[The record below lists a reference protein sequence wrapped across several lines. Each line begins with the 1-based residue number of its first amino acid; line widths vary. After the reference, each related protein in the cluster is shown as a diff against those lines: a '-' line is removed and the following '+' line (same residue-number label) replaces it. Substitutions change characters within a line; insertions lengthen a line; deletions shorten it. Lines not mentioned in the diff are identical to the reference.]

1 MSGVRVGVDI
11 GGTFTDLVAFDESSG
26 RLLHLKIPTTPRDPS
41 KCFLEVMEALD
52 VEVQRISIIVH
63 ATTLGTNMFLG
74 QTGLEP
80 PRAVLITNKGFRDII
95 EIGRQNRPELYN
107 VFFTRPRPLVPRSMR
122 IGIPCRIGPGGEEI
136 EPLDEE
142 EVARIARDLC
152 GSAEVFAVSLL
163 HSYRNPAHEKT
174 VKEIVERECPGAVV
188 VASHEVDPQPGEYE
202 RTSTTLVNAL
212 LRPMLSKYLSR
223 LEARLRR
230 RGYRGK
236 LLVMRSSGGVADL
249 KTAVEMPAAF
259 IESGPAAG
267 AIAVAYMSSLMGIDR
282 ALGFDMGGTTAKAS
296 AIIGGKPEVVPEYE
310 VGGRVHMGRMLR
322 GSGYPVRFPYID
334 LAEVS
339 AGGGTIAWVDE
350 GGALRVGPI
359 SAGAEPGPA
368 CYGRGGEK
376 PTVTD
381 ANLLLGRLPRA
392 LAGGSIAL
400 SEELARKAVARV
412 GEQLGMDPHEAAAG
426 IIRIA
431 NTIMARALRL
441 VSIERGH
448 DPREF
453 SLFAFGG
460 AGPLH
465 AVALAQELGVRE
477 VVVPPLPG
485 VFSAL
490 GLLVADYRHDYYAS
504 VVKRADMVED
514 GEIEEKF
521 RLLEERAVRTLRSE
535 GVPEENIRLV
545 RMLGMRYWGQAY
557 ELTIPYRGSVEEA
570 VADYHAAH
578 EARYGYSMPEE
589 EVEIV
594 VAKLEA
600 VGLVQKPRLPSGQ
613 MVEHR
618 PEPAGRREVYF
629 EDEGWRPT
637 PIYRREK
644 LRPGAVVE
652 GPAIIESYESTVLVP
667 PGFTSRVDSWYSL
680 IIRSE
685 EMWG

>member
-1 MSGVRVGVDI
+1 MARFRVGVDI

-26 RLLHLKIPTTPRDPS
+26 ELRHLKTPTTPRDPS
-41 KCFLEVMEALD
+41 KCFLEIIDALG
-52 VEVQRISIIVH
+52 VGYGAIHVIVH

-80 PRAVLITNKGFRDII
+80 PKAVLITNKGFRDII

-107 VFFTRPRPLVPRSMR
+107 LFFERPKPLVPRSLR
-122 IGIPCRIGPGGEEI
+122 IGVSGRLGPGGEEL
-136 EPLDEE
+136 EPLDEGE
-142 EVARIARDLC
+142 VAEVARRFC
-152 GSAEVFAVSLL
+152 GEAEVFAVALL
-163 HSYRNPAHEKT
+163 HSYRNPSHEAR
-174 VKEIVERECPGAVV
+174 VRAIIERECPGTIVV
-188 VASHEVDPQPGEYE
+188 TSHEVDPQPGEYE

-212 LRPMLSKYLSR
+212 LRPMLSRYLSKLR
-223 LEARLRR
+223 ADLEGK
-230 RGYRGK
+230 GYRGE
-236 LLVMRSSGGVADL
+236 LLVMRSSGGVAGL

-267 AIAVAYMSSLMGIDR
+267 AVAVAYMSELMGIGR

-296 AIIGGKPEVVPEYE
+296 AIINGEPEVVSEYE

-339 AGGGTIAWVDE
+339 AGGGTIAWIDE
-350 GGALRVGPI
+350 GGALRVGPV
-359 SAGAEPGPA
+359 SAGADPGPA
-368 CYGRGGEK
+368 CYGKGGEH
-376 PTVTD
+376 PTITD
-381 ANLLLGRLPRA
+381 ANLLLGRLPKK
-392 LAGGSIAL
+392 LAGGTIVL
-400 SEELARKAVARV
+400 REELARKAIA
-412 GEQLGMDPHEAAAG
+412 GISDQLGMDPVETAAG

-441 VSIERGH
+441 VSVERGH

-465 AVALAQELGVRE
+465 AAALAQELGVRE

-490 GLLVADYRHDYYAS
+490 GLLVANYRHDYYAS
-504 VVKRADMVED
+504 IVEKASRVSD
-514 GEIEEKF
+514 DELEEKF
-521 RLLEERAVRTLRSE
+521 RRLEERAVETLESE
-535 GVPEENIRLV
+535 GVPEENIKLA

-557 ELTIPYRGSVEEA
+557 ELTVPYRGSVEKA
-570 VADYHAAH
+570 VAEYHAVH

-600 VGLVQKPRLPSGQ
+600 VGIVRKPELPSSPAR
-613 MVEHR
+613 EYR
-618 PEPAGRREVYF
+618 PEPAERREVYF

-644 LRPGAVVE
+644 LRPGAMID
-652 GPAIIESYESTVLVP
+652 GPAVIESYESTILVP
-667 PGFTSRVDSWYSL
+667 PGFISLVDTRHS
-680 IIRSE
+680 IRIYPIRT
-685 EMWG
+685 WR